1 MFQSMAR
8 SLDSNAV
15 LISTLAVIRNLSF
28 EVDSAELFDCYVF
41 AYILYPYLF
50 MTIVVIFFL
59 FEITFVCFI

>member
-41 AYILYPYLF
+41 AYIFLSISVYDHSRN
-50 MTIVVIFFL
+50 IFL
-59 FEITFVCFI
+59 I